1 MILPLFVALAVTP
14 APQQCR
20 EIRYAADG
28 SVTERM
34 VDAAAADTAAA
45 ASAHSDGAGRARS
58 SVSVSSHSG
67 GNGRST
73 ASSSSD
79 GRSITVTRGPEG
91 CTITIDERAPQ
102 QRNEQ

>member
-1 MILPLFVALAVTP
+1 MILPLFIALAAAP

-20 EIRYAADG
+20 EITYAADG

-34 VDAAAADTAAA
+34 VDADAADGVAAA
-45 ASAHSDGAGRARS
+45 AHAEGANRAHS
-58 SVSVSSHSG
+58 SVSVSSH
-67 GNGRST
+67 GNGTGRSR

-79 GRSITVTRGPEG
+79 GRSVTVERGPEG
-91 CTITIDERAPQ
+91 CTITIDERGLQ